1 MQPSQPPQPPPP
13 QQWGPPS
20 PPAYPYPP
28 GYYPPPRSDSGK
40 IVLIIVA
47 VIVIGVLVTVVLG
60 AVVYVMVSGLRP
72 GPGPG
77 GSPQLIGVSR
87 ADTSSNWVLRVDSVP
102 ARHALT
108 TTTFLMR
115 WSANSSIVNPPG
127 LATLNALKTASGGV
141 QFLPVTSSATNLE
154 VSSVI
159 TISKT
164 SYPFAGNTVTIV
176 DGSNVLWTGTL

>member
-1 MQPSQPPQPPPP
+1 MQPSQPSQPPPP

-47 VIVIGVLVTVVLG
+47 VVVIGVLVTVVLA
-60 AVVYVMVSGLRP
+60 AVLYVMAGTLIT

-77 GSPQLIGVSR
+77 GPQLIGISR
-87 ADTSSNWVLRVDSVP
+87 ADTSTHWVLRVDSVP
-102 ARHALT
+102 DRHALT
-108 TTTFLMR
+108 TTTFQMR
-115 WSANSSIVNPPG
+115 WSANSTIVNPPG
-127 LATLNALKTASGGV
+127 LATLNALKTPSGGV

-164 SYPFAGNTVTIV
+164 SYPSAGNTVTIV
-176 DGSNVLWTGTL
+176 DGPNVLWTGTL